1 MTRTDKVIG
10 TPIALPRINVERE
23 VMSRKERW
31 DHGNCSEM
39 NTWTH
44 LSQDVPCQL
53 FNQLKDELH
62 DFTEKDQRL
71 LDASL
76 RGHLAKTF

>member
-44 LSQDVPCQL
+44 L
-53 FNQLKDELH
+53 
-62 DFTEKDQRL
+62 
-71 LDASL
+71 
-76 RGHLAKTF
+76 